1 MFNRT
6 VKLALGAATCL
17 VCVQG
22 LVLGQTSTKSQ
33 TEIALQYKPVQENVE
48 YSIPGA
54 EDAKSCKSR
63 KIEGGIRV
71 VDGNGMTLREI
82 IDTTDDKVPD
92 QWRYFL
98 NGLEVYR
105 EIDSNGDKK
114 KEEFHWYN
122 MAGTRQGTDSDAD
135 GKIDVW
141 TVLSVQELS
150 AEIAMALANGD
161 TKRFETVLLTADELK
176 DLGLGQEKYELVKE
190 KLLKAR
196 DGFAAVVEAKKVTP
210 AAKWMQFNG
219 TRPSAWPQG
228 TDGSEK
234 DVEFYENASAVVHE
248 GENDVEI
255 AIGTLVKVGNVW
267 KCIDA
272 PTIAT
277 PENINEIAA
286 NNVFITFNSNQNAAS
301 AEGGTQ
307 SSEELTKLD
316 EQINQA
322 QNVTEMGEL
331 HAKRADLLENLAKN
345 AASPEDRS
353 QWIHALADGV
363 TGAVQQGVYPDGIE
377 RLKKLLETLK
387 EKEEDKPL
395 AAYVQFRLMSSEYT
409 ISMMKN
415 SGTATAWL
423 QIRTKWLEDLGAF
436 IEAYPDAPDTAEAML
451 QLALENENDGA
462 EDKAQTLYKQITEK
476 FPESASAAKAAG
488 ALTRLTA
495 VGKPLAYTVRVLGQ
509 EDKQVDVGKLK
520 GKVVVLHFWASWMGD
535 VVREFDQFK
544 ALSAKYPKELILL
557 GVNLDDEAATAQKFV
572 EENHITWYQL
582 FEKGGMESRPANALG
597 IFNVPTVMVIGAD
610 GNVIS
615 RNVMS
620 AELEKIVAEAVKQIP
635 AAPAPAPAASKK

>member
-1 MFNRT
+1 MLSRT
-6 VKLALGAATCL
+6 VKMALGTVACL

-22 LVLGQTSTKSQ
+22 LVFGQASAKSQ

-48 YSIPGA
+48 YTIPSA

-63 KIEGGIRV
+63 KIDGGIRV
-71 VDGNGMTLREI
+71 IDGNGMTLREI

-105 EIDSNGDKK
+105 ESDTDGDKK
-114 KEEFHWYN
+114 KDQFHWFN
-122 MAGTRQGTDSDAD
+122 MAGTRLGVDTDAD
-135 GKIDVW
+135 GKIDEW
-141 TVLSVQELS
+141 KILSAQELS
-150 AEIAMALANGD
+150 AEIALALANGD

-176 DLGLGQEKYELVKE
+176 NLGLGQEKYELVKE

-196 DGFAAVVEAKKVTP
+196 EGFAAVVGAQKVTP

-234 DVEFYENASAVVHE
+234 DVEFYENASAVVHD

-255 AIGTLVKVGNVW
+255 AVGTLVKIGNVW

-277 PENINEIAA
+277 ADNINEIAA
-286 NNVFITFNSNQNAAS
+286 NNVFITFTNNTNAA
-301 AEGGTQ
+301 AGEGGAQ
-307 SSEELTKLD
+307 SSEELNKLD

-322 QNVTEMGEL
+322 QNVAEMAEL
-331 HAKRADLLENLAKN
+331 HAKRADLLENMAKN
-345 AASPEDRS
+345 AGPEERS
-353 QWIHALADGV
+353 QWIHTLADGV
-363 TGAVQQGVYPDGIE
+363 TGAIQQGVYPDGIE
-377 RLKKLLETLK
+377 RLQKLLDSLK
-387 EKEEDKPL
+387 ENEEDKAL

-423 QIRTKWLEDLGAF
+423 QVRTKWLEDLQAF
-436 IEAYPDAPDTAEAML
+436 IEEYPDAPDTAEAML

-462 EDKAQTLYKQITEK
+462 EDKALALYKQIATK
-476 FPESASAAKAAG
+476 FSDSTSAAKANG
-488 ALTRLTA
+488 ALARLTA
-495 VGKPLAYTVRVLGQ
+495 EGKPLAYAVRVLGQ
-509 EDKQVDVGKLK
+509 EDKQVDIAKLR
-520 GKVVVLHFWASWMGD
+520 GKVVVLHFWASWMSD
-535 VVREFDQFK
+535 AVREFDQLK
-544 ALSAKYPKELILL
+544 ALQAKYPKELLLL
-557 GVNLDDEAATAQKFV
+557 GVNLDDDPAAAQKFV
-572 EENHITWYQL
+572 EDNHVTWYQL

-597 IFNVPTVMVIGAD
+597 IFNVPTIMVIGAD
-610 GNVIS
+610 GNVIA
-615 RNVMS
+615 RNVLS
-620 AELEKIVAEAVKQIP
+620 SELEKVVAD
-635 AAPAPAPAASKK
+635 AAKKVPTAPAAAPKKN

>member
-1 MFNRT
+1 MLSSM
-6 VKLALGAATCL
+6 VKLALGTAACL
-17 VCVQG
+17 VCAQG
-22 LVLGQTSTKSQ
+22 LVFGQATAKTQ
-33 TEIALQYKPVQENVE
+33 TEIALAYKPVQENVE
-48 YSIPGA
+48 YTIPSA

-63 KIEGGIRV
+63 KIDGGIRV
-71 VDGNGMTLREI
+71 IDGNGMTLREI
-82 IDTTDDKVPD
+82 IDTTEDKVPD

-105 EIDSNGDKK
+105 ESDTDGDKK
-114 KEEFHWYN
+114 KDQFHWYN
-122 MAGTRQGTDSDAD
+122 MAGTRLGVDTDAD
-135 GKIDVW
+135 GKIDQW
-141 TVLSVQELS
+141 KILSAQELS
-150 AEIAMALANGD
+150 AEIAMALAAGD
-161 TKRFETVLLTADELK
+161 LKRFETVLLTADELK
-176 DLGLGQEKYELVKE
+176 NLGLGQEKYELVKE

-196 DGFAAVVEAKKVTP
+196 EDFATVVGTKSVTP

-234 DVEFYENASAVVHE
+234 DVEFYENASAVVHD

-255 AIGTLVKVGNVW
+255 AVGTLVKVGKVW

-272 PTIAT
+272 PRIQTA
-277 PENINEIAA
+277 ENINEIAA
-286 NNVFITFNSNQNAAS
+286 NNVFITFTANTNQGAGD
-301 AEGGTQ
+301 GGVQ
-307 SSEELTKLD
+307 SSEELNKLD

-322 QNVTEMGEL
+322 QNITEMAEL
-331 HAKRADLLENLAKN
+331 HAKRADLLENMARN
-345 AASPEDRS
+345 ASSPEDRS

-363 TGAVQQGVYPDGIE
+363 TGAIQQGVYPDGID
-377 RLKKLLETLK
+377 RLKKLLESLK
-387 EKEEDKPL
+387 ENEEDKAL

-409 ISMMKN
+409 LSMMQN

-423 QIRTKWLEDLGAF
+423 QVRTKWLEDLQAF
-436 IEAYPDAPDTAEAML
+436 IEEYPDAPDTAEAML

-462 EDKAQTLYKQITEK
+462 EDKALALYKQIVTK
-476 FPESASAAKAAG
+476 FPDSTSAAKANG
-488 ALTRLTA
+488 ALVRLTSE
-495 VGKPLAYTVRVLGQ
+495 GKPLAYAVRVLGQ
-509 EDKQVDVGKLK
+509 EEKQVDIAKLR

-535 VVREFDQFK
+535 AVREFDLLK
-544 ALSAKYPKELILL
+544 ALQAKYPKELLVL

-572 EENHITWYQL
+572 TDNHVTWYQL

-620 AELEKIVAEAVKQIP
+620 GELEKVVAEAAKKIP
-635 AAPAPAPAASKK
+635 AAPAVTPKKN